1 MPEVTISSRISK
13 KLARD
18 LETYMREES
27 LEKSASI
34 RKLLSEALKNWK
46 KERALKM
53 LKEGRV
59 SFVKA
64 AEIAEMSVW
73 EFADLIRK
81 EDIVW
86 IKSKEM
92 IEKDIRKATR

>member
-53 LKEGRV
+53 LKEGKV

-92 IEKDIRKATR
+92 IEEDIRKATR

>member
-1 MPEVTISSRISK
+1 LPEVTISSRISK

-92 IEKDIRKATR
+92 IEEDIRKATR

>member
-92 IEKDIRKATR
+92 IEEDIRKATR